1 MTTMTIEWVSV
12 TVHPRAGK
20 EAIVCLGPGRF
31 EVWVKAKPIGGQAN
45 DAVAQM
51 LAQHLQIAR
60 QRFQLVK
67 GRTARKKLF
76 RVLTQWHSSSR

>member
-1 MTTMTIEWVSV
+1 MTSEWVSV

-20 EAIVCLGPGRF
+20 NAIVTLSPGRF
-31 EVWVKAKPIGGQAN
+31 DVWVKAKPIDGQAN
-45 DAVAQM
+45 EAVAQL

-67 GRTARKKLF
+67 GRTGRKKLF
-76 RVLTQWHSSSR
+76 RVLGQR